1 MLDPTDPRW
10 LPALAVSQ
18 LLWAITHVAVVSL
31 FRNRLIDWLGEQRY
45 AGGFAATSLSWFF
58 GNTLL
63 LHWVELGTPM
73 FSGPA
78 ALGVIET
85 VLRLAGYLLLLT
97 LLWAQPSPM
106 DIAAQ
111 RTRRLARRNEGA
123 RLANADFDPSDAGPA
138 RATGLTKMV
147 RHPQF
152 FGFGLL
158 LLSLLLGEVTATEL
172 AYAAPALALIV
183 LGLGFQERRMRSD
196 ATVRDFLD
204 QTSNIPGWALATG
217 RTRLLRRELGELGRH
232 AAIPA
237 ALVVG
242 LVVLGQSGGELARQA
257 LAPSYPQ
264 AAWFVLGYTAVLAL
278 LEVVAMMSGRYL
290 RAT

>member
-1 MLDPTDPRW
+1 MLDPTDSRW

-18 LLWAITHVAVVSL
+18 LLWAVTHVAVVSI
-31 FRNRLIDWLGEQRY
+31 FRDRLIDWLGEQRY

-63 LHWVELGTPM
+63 LDWIESGTPI
-73 FSGPA
+73 FSGSA
-78 ALGVIET
+78 VLGVIET
-85 VLRLAGYLLLLT
+85 VVRLAGYLLLLT

-123 RLANADFDPSDAGPA
+123 RLANADFDPSDVEPA
-138 RATGLTKMV
+138 RAIGLTKMV

-158 LLSLLLGEVTATEL
+158 LSSLLLGEVTATEV

-183 LGLGFQERRMRSD
+183 LGIGFQERRMRTD

-204 QTSNIPGWALATG
+204 QTSNIPGWALVTG
-217 RTRLLRRELGELGRH
+217 RTRLSRRELGELGRH
-232 AAIPA
+232 AAIPL
-237 ALVVG
+237 ALVIG
-242 LVVLGQSGGELARQA
+242 LVVVGQFGGEVAWQTLM
-257 LAPSYPQ
+257 PSYPQ
-264 AAWFVLGYTAVLAL
+264 AAWFVLGYTAALAL
-278 LEVVAMMSGRYL
+278 LEVVAMTSGRYL